1 MDSFADLVKGIN
13 DENAE
18 IRRLSALGLADYG
31 EESIPHLL
39 KTLGDADWRVRKTS
53 VESFLKIGGRRVIE
67 SLISSLNI
75 QDNAGARNSAIEAL
89 TRIGKEAVPF
99 LINSFEDAHQDVRK
113 FIVDILGE
121 VGDKRATPL
130 FIAALTD
137 RDDNVRFSAIE
148 HLGKIRDEK
157 AINPLL
163 KIFKKKEL
171 WLSYPAAISL
181 GNIGDSRVL
190 EPLLDALKEKPLR
203 EAALKGLGAL
213 GDKRALAQVI
223 KFLKD
228 PSRSIREISLQVI
241 IDISKKNPNDK
252 GTITIIKENI
262 DREISDYLLQSLK
275 REKAQIKLASVRL
288 LGWVGAER
296 AVEPLVNLLQEDEL
310 QEKVMEAL
318 LILGRG
324 GAIHALIPFLDN
336 PDNIIRRCIS
346 YLLGEIGDSTAV
358 EALIKSLSDED
369 GHVRGNSMIA
379 LGKIKDRRA
388 IIPLM
393 DFLNDEYNNVQESA
407 VTALVEIGTEVE
419 QLLPMLS
426 SKESDFRKNIA
437 LLLGRLKA
445 KKAVSSLGF
454 VIKDESPE
462 VREAVVKALGM
473 IGGEEAGR
481 FLISALTDEEPRV
494 KMASAIA
501 IGEISYKKGI
511 DSLII
516 LLKDENSR
524 VRAAVARGIGK
535 LKNPAAV
542 LPLIELLDD
551 KDPMVR
557 ISVIESLGEIGD
569 MSALPYLLRLLK
581 EKDPELKKIT
591 IRTLSKL
598 GFNKVQA
605 LEILKELLPLL
616 SDRDWGVRKAVLE
629 VLGRF
634 PEKDVK
640 GYIIKVAE
648 TDEDEVVRKTAD
660 DILKG
665 KK

>member
-1 MDSFADLVKGIN
+1 MDSFADLIKN
-13 DENAE
+13 LDDENVE
-18 IRRLSALGLADYG
+18 TRRLASLGLADYG

-53 VESFLKIGGRRVIE
+53 VESFLKIGGKRVIDA
-67 SLISSLNI
+67 LISALSI
-75 QDNAGARNSAIEAL
+75 QDNPGVRNSAIEAL
-89 TRIGKEAVPF
+89 IGIGKEGVPF

-121 VGDKRATPL
+121 VGDSMATPL
-130 FIAALTD
+130 FIKALTD

-148 HLGKIRDEK
+148 HIGRMRDEK
-157 AINPLL
+157 AIEPLL

-171 WLSYPAAISL
+171 WLSYPAAIAI

-213 GDKRALAQVI
+213 GDKRALAPVI

-228 PSRSIREISLQVI
+228 PSRSIREIAMQVI
-241 IDISKKNPNDK
+241 LDISKKNPRDNEV
-252 GTITIIKENI
+252 ITIIKENI

-288 LGWVGAER
+288 LGWVGDER

-310 QEKVMEAL
+310 QEDIMEAL

-324 GAIHALIPFLDN
+324 GVIHALIPFLDS

-346 YLLGEIGDSTAV
+346 HLLGEIGDSNAV

-388 IIPLM
+388 ITPLM
-393 DFLNDEYNNVQESA
+393 DFLNDEYDDVQESA
-407 VTALVEIGTEVE
+407 VTAIVEIGAEVE

-426 SKESDFRKNIA
+426 SKVSNLRKNIA
-437 LLLGRLKA
+437 LILGRIRA
-445 KKAVSSLGF
+445 KKAVSALGF
-454 VIKDESPE
+454 IIKDESPE
-462 VREAVVKALGM
+462 VREAAVKALGM
-473 IGGEEAGR
+473 IGGDEAGR
-481 FLISALTDEEPRV
+481 FLISALTDEKPRV

-501 IGEISYKKGI
+501 IGEIGYKKGI

-524 VRAAVARGIGK
+524 VRASVARGIGK
-535 LKNPAAV
+535 LKNPDAV

-551 KDPMVR
+551 KDHMVR
-557 ISVIESLGEIGD
+557 ISVIEALGEIRD
-569 MSALPYLLRLLK
+569 MSALPYLLRLLR

-598 GFNKVQA
+598 AFNQVQA
-605 LEILKELLPLL
+605 IEILKELLPLL
-616 SDRDWGVRKAVLE
+616 SDRDWGVRKAALE
-629 VLGRF
+629 ILGRF
-634 PEKDVK
+634 SEKEVK
-640 GYIIKVAE
+640 EYIVKVAE